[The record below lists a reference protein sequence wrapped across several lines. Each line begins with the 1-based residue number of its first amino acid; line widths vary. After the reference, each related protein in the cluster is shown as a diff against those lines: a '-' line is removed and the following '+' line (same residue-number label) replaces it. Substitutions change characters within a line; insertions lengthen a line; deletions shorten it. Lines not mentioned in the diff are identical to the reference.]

1 MSTIWTFDGIEN
13 NHDVYTGEYCTKMF
27 CESLRRHVMKIIN
40 SEKKKMI
47 QLTNKEYESYLNQT
61 NCHIFEKKFKDKY
74 TNDKKYHKI
83 KDYCHHTGKHVG
95 AVHSI
100 CNLQYSISK
109 EIHVLPSMDQIW
121 LSFHHRAASRIAKG
135 EFNCFGGN
143 PEKIQ
148 NLFGSNNKS

>member
-27 CESLRRHVMKIIN
+27 CESLRRHAMEIIN

-61 NCHIFEKKFKDKY
+61 NCHIHLSIIKY